1 MRPKVTKAAEQG
13 RAAAWPGAT
22 EDDANELNP
31 YDKGTVQRTAW
42 KVGFMDVAG
51 AGQVTTLQELADSVQ
66 GNVDRLHE
74 IARKCGTNPGDL
86 SLSERMALLAIGLNI
101 RLTLDEIASPI
112 LGSMVE
118 RSHEFDTINQM
129 IADIQGRH

>member
-42 KVGFMDVAG
+42 KVGFMDVAD
-51 AGQVTTLQELADSVQ
+51 AKQVTTLQKLADSVQ

-74 IARKCGTNPGDL
+74 IARKCVTNPSDL
-86 SLSERMALLAIGLNI
+86 SISERMELLAIGFNV
-101 RLTLDEIASPI
+101 RMVLDEIAAPI
-112 LGSMVE
+112 LQSMVE